1 MKREFL
7 INSLA
12 YQEHR
17 TSRNLWLSWY
27 FR

>member
-1 MKREFL
+1 MKSEIL

-17 TSRNLWLSWY
+17 T
-27 FR
+27 